1 MVNVVGDHATYH
13 VRFDAP
19 LSADLEGIARP
30 VSDWLQCA
38 STPAELPRLGAEAVA
53 AAGGL
58 PGRVATLMVPADS
71 AWGELRADFEPP
83 ALPAAEAL
91 PQVGASQ
98 IEAVAGAL
106 RKAGRAVL
114 LLGGEALLG
123 EGARQ
128 AGRIAARG
136 PLRLIAE
143 TFNRRVERG
152 AGQVA
157 IEFLPYF
164 GERALA
170 MLDGADLI
178 VLAGAKRPVAFFAY
192 PGKPSV
198 LVPPGYKLAVL
209 AGPGD
214 DVVAA
219 LTGPADALGAPAQPA
234 SPQGRP
240 ALPPPGPV
248 LDARSAAGVIARCLP
263 EGAIVVDEAI
273 TGSMYAQQAC
283 AEAPPHDW
291 LQLMGGSIGEGL
303 PLAVGAA
310 VACPD
315 RKVICLEG
323 DGSAMYTVQA
333 LWTMARERLD
343 VISVIY
349 ANRSYAILDIEFER
363 VGVGAPG
370 RARCRCWTL
379 AIPRWAGPK
388 SPAAWGCSER
398 VETPGAFEGGAA
410 RDAEQPRAAPHR
422 SGAEVGFFFVH
433 PGSVPRPESGLSG
446 CDHPAGVATSSR
458 ACRRGRRGWQAA
470 AGIACMRSHLGA
482 ALRGATV
489 RLVDPPSRELGGASS
504 IALLTV
510 GAAIAWIAAFI
521 ILSVL
526 GTLVSGL
533 LAALLTGV
541 GQV

>member
-1 MVNVVGDHATYH
+1 MKNGAQALIETLVRSGIEVCFANPGTSEMQLVQAIDQVPGIRPVLTLFEGVATGAADGYARMAGKPACTLLHCGPGFANGMANLHNARKARSPVVNVVGDHATYH

-71 AWGELRADFEPP
+71 AWGELRRFRAARATCRGGLAEGGRLADR
-83 ALPAAEAL
+83 
-91 PQVGASQ
+91 GGGRRAS
-98 IEAVAGAL
+98 E
-106 RKAGRAVL
+106 GRAS
-114 LLGGEALLG
+114 GAAARRRGPAWRR
-123 EGARQ
+123 ARQ

-152 AGQVA
+152 AGRVA

-198 LVPPGYKLAVL
+198 LVPPGCKLAVL

-219 LTGPADALGAPAQPA
+219 LTGLADALGAPAQPA
-234 SPQGRP
+234 SPQGRL

-370 RARCRCWTL
+370 PRALSMLDLGNPALGWTEIARGMGCTANAWKRPGPSRRRCARC
-379 AIPRWAGPK
+379 
-388 SPAAWGCSER
+388 
-398 VETPGAFEGGAA
+398 
-410 RDAEQPRAAPHR
+410 
-422 SGAEVGFFFVH
+422 
-433 PGSVPRPESGLSG
+433 
-446 CDHPAGVATSSR
+446 
-458 ACRRGRRGWQAA
+458 
-470 AGIACMRSHLGA
+470 
-482 ALRGATV
+482 
-489 RLVDPPSRELGGASS
+489 
-504 IALLTV
+504 
-510 GAAIAWIAAFI
+510 
-521 ILSVL
+521 
-526 GTLVSGL
+526 
-533 LAALLTGV
+533 
-541 GQV
+541 

>member
-1 MVNVVGDHATYH
+1 MKNGAQALIETLVRSGIEVCFANPGTSEMQLVQAIDQVPGIRPVLTLFEGVATGAADGYARMAGKPACTLLHCGPGFANGMANLHNARKARSPVVNVVGDHATYH

-152 AGQVA
+152 AGRVA

-198 LVPPGYKLAVL
+198 LVPPGCKLAVL

-219 LTGPADALGAPAQPA
+219 LTGLADALGAPAQPA

-370 RARCRCWTL
+370 PRALSMLDLGNPALGWTEI
-379 AIPRWAGPK
+379 ARGM
-388 SPAAWGCSER
+388 GVHSER
-398 VETPGAFEGGAA
+398 VETPGAFE
-410 RDAEQPRAAPHR
+410 
-422 SGAEVGFFFVH
+422 
-433 PGSVPRPESGLSG
+433 
-446 CDHPAGVATSSR
+446 
-458 ACRRGRRGWQAA
+458 
-470 AGIACMRSHLGA
+470 A
-482 ALRGATV
+482 ALRAM
-489 RLVDPPSRELGGASS
+489 LNSRGPHLIEV
-504 IALLTV
+504 ALK
-510 GAAIAWIAAFI
+510 
-521 ILSVL
+521 
-526 GTLVSGL
+526 
-533 LAALLTGV
+533 
-541 GQV
+541 